1 MKRINNQL
9 YDLYYLYLQRKSP
22 TCTRVYTNIENPR
35 KCKVFFYEYPISAID
50 NHKKNFYVGSYD
62 MTDLVLVTLKD
73 DDELRLDLCKM
84 TL

>member
-1 MKRINNQL
+1 MIYITYTFRENHLHVLGFIPISRIHVSV
-9 YDLYYLYLQRKSP
+9 RF
-22 TCTRVYTNIENPR
+22 
-35 KCKVFFYEYPISAID
+35 FFYEYPISAID